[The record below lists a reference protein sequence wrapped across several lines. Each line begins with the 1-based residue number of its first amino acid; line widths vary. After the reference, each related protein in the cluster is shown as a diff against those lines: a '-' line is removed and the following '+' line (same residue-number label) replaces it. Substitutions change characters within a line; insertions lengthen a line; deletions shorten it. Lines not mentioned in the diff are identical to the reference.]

1 MKRYFG
7 KLEDRLEN
15 KSRFVTKRD
24 RDRKNKGLANSII
37 NGFSIGYMIIGDFE
51 ENDPF
56 LPVMIG
62 AVIQK

>member
-1 MKRYFG
+1 M
-7 KLEDRLEN
+7 DN

-24 RDRKNKGLANSII
+24 RDRKNTGLANSII

-56 LPVMIG
+56 VPVMIG